1 MSLRRLKWLSIV
13 SPIAFLALLEIAR
26 ALLLPDLFSGWPG
39 YVLLAGIF
47 LIGTLFF
54 SEAIFAVID
63 RTQGRLEQKNRE
75 LLALHEA
82 NLDIAGELDLETV
95 LQDVVERA
103 RTLLGARYGA
113 LSFLREREQSG
124 IEAFLTSGI
133 TPEQRLAIG
142 PLPEGRGL
150 LGVVLQKGER
160 LREADLTRHP
170 DSIGFPPHHP
180 PMHSLLAVPIIARG
194 RILGNLYVTEKEH
207 QLTFDTDDEETL
219 ERFATQAA
227 LAIENAR
234 LHRQVHALAVTEERE
249 RIAREI
255 HDSVAQVLGY
265 VNTKAQAAEEL
276 LKVGQPDLALTQIQQ
291 LGQAARDSYADVREH
306 ILGLRATA
314 EPGRAFIE
322 TVREYLQRWQEQS
335 GVIVELITEPPDSF
349 ELRLSATAELQLLR
363 IIQEALANVRKHA
376 AAARAT
382 VRLTSADGWVEARIE
397 DDGIGF
403 NERAGAPGGRLAFPR
418 FGLAT
423 MRERAEAVRGTL
435 AIESA
440 AGQGTTVTVRIPEGA
455 TVSSTLMPIRG
466 KRRD

>member
-1 MSLRRLKWLSIV
+1 MSLRRLKWLSIL
-13 SPIAFLALLEIAR
+13 SPLAFLALVEVSRSLVF
-26 ALLLPDLFSGWPG
+26 PGLFSSWPG
-39 YVLLAGIF
+39 YVLFAGIV
-47 LIGTLFF
+47 LIGMLFF

-82 NLDIAGELDLETV
+82 SLDITGELNLETV

-103 RTLLGARYGA
+103 RALIGARYGA
-113 LSFLREREQSG
+113 LSFLREQGG

-133 TPEQRLAIG
+133 TSEQRLAIG
-142 PLPEGRGL
+142 PIPEGHGV

-170 DSIGFPPHHP
+170 ESVGFPPHHP
-180 PMHSLLAVPIIARG
+180 PMYSLLAVPIIARG
-194 RILGNLYVTEKEH
+194 RILGNLYLTEKDG
-207 QLTFDTDDEETL
+207 QPVFDTDDEETL

-234 LHRQVHALAVTEERE
+234 LHRQVHALAVAEERE

-276 LKVGQPDLALTQIQQ
+276 LKSNQPDPALAQIQQ
-291 LGQAARDSYADVREH
+291 LGQAARDAYADVREH
-306 ILGLRATA
+306 ILGLRTVAA
-314 EPGRAFIE
+314 PGRAFVE
-322 TVREYLQRWQEQS
+322 TLGDYLERWQEQS
-335 GVIVELITEPPDSF
+335 GVAVSLVVDPPDGF
-349 ELRLSATAELQLLR
+349 VLRLSATAELQLLR

-376 AAARAT
+376 EATQAT
-382 VRLTSADGWVEARIE
+382 VRLTSGATWVEARIE
-397 DDGIGF
+397 DDGRGF
-403 NERAGAPGGRLAFPR
+403 DELGDVVGSRTAFPR
-418 FGLAT
+418 FGMAT

-435 AIESA
+435 TIESA
-440 AGQGTTVTVRIPEGA
+440 VGQGTSVTARIPEGA
-455 TVSSTLMPIRG
+455 TVSSTRMPVREF
-466 KRRD
+466 RRD